1 VPVGLLGSGSVR
13 GRSAG
18 ALLGLS
24 LIGAG
29 CGAPAT
35 PGGPTVPTGAG
46 TPPPATAPANDP
58 NQPAGTPQPPP
69 NGDSAWEE
77 AYGPPEPV
85 DVGVELSPIT
95 LTSPVTV
102 EHGGFLSLVGTDGT
116 FFQFEVPAQAVVS
129 DVDITITLVSA
140 ISGSPLGN
148 ELVGAVAF
156 EPEGLV
162 FLQPATLTIMPAQ
175 PIAVDEEGPFS
186 ANGDGTDFHLY
197 PLDTDP
203 TAIRMHVF
211 HFSLF
216 GLFKTDAER
225 RAEMI
230 RRTARDVEAQ
240 LSQQIQKELSEER
253 QRQLLGASD
262 DTLSTSLDIPFN
274 YYHDRVLR
282 PLLALAENDH
292 TLFIEATQ
300 KWLAWERQRQLLG
313 TSDDDDWTSGALWQS
328 WQRGAENYY
337 RHQVDRCYQHDL
349 GAIVDLL
356 AIERANQ
363 LLGIAPEAGGDA
375 IEQAEKCATFT
386 LEMDSRTDSK
396 LRTCVIGAGR
406 INQSAHITA
415 KVEIRAFDSLD
426 GQGPW
431 VGPIQWQSADAY
443 AKCEMLSADVATC
456 EMRFAGL
463 AEAGQFV
470 VLAADW
476 ELNLFGKRRKGRPGD
491 ETEAHVNVF
500 RMLVQPGDPQVLT
513 DGSCEGGWTLLG
525 MGGSSEAEGG
535 VGPWLPVWKDL
546 TRAAPCRG
554 FVDHPEFGEAY
565 YLDCWQR
572 VGRGDEVARL
582 NYDLRDTLLGS
593 TTEKTT
599 FVLRHTPR
607 P

>member
-1 VPVGLLGSGSVR
+1 
-13 GRSAG
+13 
-18 ALLGLS
+18 
-24 LIGAG
+24 
-29 CGAPAT
+29 
-35 PGGPTVPTGAG
+35 
-46 TPPPATAPANDP
+46 
-58 NQPAGTPQPPP
+58 
-69 NGDSAWEE
+69 
-77 AYGPPEPV
+77 
-85 DVGVELSPIT
+85 
-95 LTSPVTV
+95 
-102 EHGGFLSLVGTDGT
+102 
-116 FFQFEVPAQAVVS
+116 
-129 DVDITITLVSA
+129 
-140 ISGSPLGN
+140 
-148 ELVGAVAF
+148 
-156 EPEGLV
+156 
-162 FLQPATLTIMPAQ
+162 MPAQ